1 VKKMV
6 VTDEKTVEKTDWE
19 PKIVGFLCK
28 WCSYA
33 GADLAGISRIEY
45 PPNSIFIKVPCT
57 GRVDPTFIL
66 KAFADGADAV
76 FISGCHLG
84 DCHYIEGNYKTMRRA
99 EILKE
104 TLKQIG
110 IEEERFRLTW
120 ISASEAQKLKEFIS
134 DITSSIKE
142 LGPIKLPTLAPLH
155 KEVEEE

>member
-1 VKKMV
+1 MKMV
-6 VTDEKTVEKTDWE
+6 VTDKKTIEKTDWE

-33 GADLAGISRIEY
+33 GADLAGISRIDY

-57 GRVDPTFIL
+57 GRVDPTFVL

-84 DCHYIEGNYKTMRRA
+84 DCHYIEGNYKTMRRY

-104 TLKQIG
+104 TIKQFG
-110 IEEERFRLTW
+110 IDERRFQLTW
-120 ISASEAQKLKEFIS
+120 ISASEAQKLKEFLTN
-134 DITSSIKE
+134 ITSSIKE
-142 LGPIKLPTLAPLH
+142 LGPIQLPTLAPLQ
-155 KEVEEE
+155 KEDKQDD

>member
-1 VKKMV
+1 MKMV

-57 GRVDPTFIL
+57 GRVDPTFVL

-76 FISGCHLG
+76 FISGCHPG
-84 DCHYIEGNYKTMRRA
+84 DCHYIEGNYKTLRRA

-104 TLKQIG
+104 TLKQLG
-110 IEEERFRLTW
+110 IEEERFQLTW
-120 ISASEAQKLKEFIS
+120 ISASEAQKLKEFLS
-134 DITSSIKE
+134 DITLSIKE
-142 LGPIKLPTLAPLH
+142 LGPIKLPTLAPLE
-155 KEVEEE
+155 KEVDE